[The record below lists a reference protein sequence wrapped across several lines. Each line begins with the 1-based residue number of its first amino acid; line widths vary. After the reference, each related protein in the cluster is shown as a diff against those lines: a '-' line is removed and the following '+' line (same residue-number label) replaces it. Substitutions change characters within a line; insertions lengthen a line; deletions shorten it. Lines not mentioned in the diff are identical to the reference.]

1 MPRLAKIAE
10 VTTILALIAGTAWL
24 GQLVRHNYVTH
35 AESSGSAGPVTAPVD
50 IPARTLGGVDAV
62 LQVSGREAPL
72 MLFVLSTTCPFCE
85 QNMSEWRSLAA
96 RIDELGPASAG
107 DLCAVGQ
114 RGPRDA
120 GLPRNARA
128 RPAGA
133 AGRSGGAAAPRVVR
147 VPEHPGHRSGDPRH
161 CRLERCIEHRRSGRR
176 AHMGSLCDGPP
187 PPPPGASSAMLTTDA
202 ALDRP

>member
-96 RIDELGPASAG
+96 RIDELGPRAPEIYVLSVSAARETRDFLAMHEL
-107 DLCAVGQ
+107 DLPVRLVDPAVLPLLGLSGYPSTLGIDPVT
-114 RGPRDA
+114 RGIAAWSGVLNIADQA
-120 GLPRNARA
+120 VVHTWARSA
-128 RPAGA
+128 
-133 AGRSGGAAAPRVVR
+133 
-147 VPEHPGHRSGDPRH
+147 
-161 CRLERCIEHRRSGRR
+161 
-176 AHMGSLCDGPP
+176 MTP